1 MEARTKRSFHPS
13 SSTTGE
19 GAAVAVEAC
28 VLLEAGPRK
37 AARKQGRHLTPIN
50 GRNAE
55 LLPYR
60 RRGAS
65 QPTACTAANTVNSAA
80 AVLSEVQRKVI
91 SCTLGFV
98 LFRPD
103 SWWKQRSAHIN
114 AIPGM
119 TRCCRSRNAREYP
132 RNDESCEQYHIISC
146 RKCNNTILILSRL
159 GYHVI

>member
-1 MEARTKRSFHPS
+1 M
-13 SSTTGE
+13 
-19 GAAVAVEAC
+19 
-28 VLLEAGPRK
+28 LLEAGPRK
-37 AARKQGRHLTPIN
+37 AVRKQGRHLTPIN

-55 LLPYR
+55 LSAYR
-60 RRGAS
+60 RRGAKILMNIIILG
-65 QPTACTAANTVNSAA
+65 TVCTAANTVNSAA
-80 AVLSEVQRKVI
+80 PVLSEVQRKII
-91 SCTLGFV
+91 SCTLSFV

-103 SWWKQRSAHIN
+103 SWWKKRSAHTN

-146 RKCNNTILILSRL
+146 RKYNNTILILSRL